1 MALYCST
8 SGSSGGGGG
17 GGATFLLGGG
27 GGAREAPPAEDVA
40 AAGLLA
46 GVTVDF
52 PGNGLAT
59 GLGLEALGFWEQD
72 SVLWKI
78 QKRQEHTSEGPPLRR
93 SLPCVIGLATP
104 SFRLGGGLDKL
115 LGGSPD
121 ATCTV

>member
-17 GGATFLLGGG
+17 GGATFLLGGA

-46 GVTVDF
+46 GVTVYF

-93 SLPCVIGLATP
+93 SLPCVIGRTTP
-104 SFRLGGGLDKL
+104 SFLFAGGRDRVP
-115 LGGSPD
+115 GGSPEG
-121 ATCTV
+121 TLTV